1 MYYET
6 QTTAALIIG
15 AVLSFVIPIGAIIF
29 YKLRNRSTW
38 LPAALVGAGTFIVFA
53 MILEQLIHAVML
65 PVVRQNVFLYI
76 VYGALAAGI
85 FEETGRFIAYK
96 TIMKNNEST
105 KNAIMMGLGHGGI
118 EVILILG
125 LTMVSLA
132 GSAIMVN
139 SQGLESVVALL
150 AAENPDAVEPTR
162 AQLEALTAYG
172 FTNMT
177 MSIYER
183 LLAMTLHVCLSV
195 VVFFAAARPGKV
207 HFFPIA
213 IAIHALFDT
222 PAAMYQAGVITSL
235 PVVYAIMTVLT
246 ACLAGF
252 TVMLAKKY
260 PDYPEQLK
268 PSL

>member
-1 MYYET
+1 MYYTT

-15 AVLSFVIPIGAIIF
+15 AVLSFVIPIGAVMV
-29 YKLRNRSTW
+29 YKLKNRSTW
-38 LPAALVGAGTFIVFA
+38 LPSALVGAGTFIVFA
-53 MILEQLIHAVML
+53 MMLEQLLHAVML
-65 PVVRQNVFLYI
+65 PIVRQSAVLYV

-85 FEETGRFIAYK
+85 FEETGRFAAYK
-96 TIMKNNEST
+96 TLMKNSYST
-105 KNAIMMGLGHGGI
+105 KNAVMMGLGHGGI
-118 EVILILG
+118 EMILILG

-139 SQGLESVVALL
+139 TQGFESTVGIL

-162 AQLEALTAYG
+162 AQLESLAAYG

-183 LLAMTLHVCLSV
+183 ILAMTLHVCLSA
-195 VVFFAAARPGKV
+195 VVFFAASRPGKV

-213 IAIHALFDT
+213 IILHALFDT
-222 PAAMYQAGVITSL
+222 PVAMYQVGMITSMPL
-235 PVVYAIMTVLT
+235 VYAILTVLT
-246 ACLAGF
+246 AGLAGF

-260 PDYPEQLK
+260 PDYPE
-268 PSL
+268 